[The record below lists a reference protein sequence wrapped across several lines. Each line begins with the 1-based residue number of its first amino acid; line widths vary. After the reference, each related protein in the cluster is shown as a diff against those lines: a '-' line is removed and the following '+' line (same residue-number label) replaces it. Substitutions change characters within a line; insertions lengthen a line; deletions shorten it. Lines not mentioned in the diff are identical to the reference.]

1 MSLTHRR
8 IGPSRVR
15 VAKKQNVEF
24 EILNDNSGFP
34 HVFWRCIRPIPAGG
48 TLWGDYGN
56 AYWNSEKTN
65 DDDEEDPIYSALL
78 RRMLHMLRGRSATF
92 PLVL

>member
-1 MSLTHRR
+1 MNDAF
-8 IGPSRVR
+8 GPSRVR

-56 AYWNSEKTN
+56 EYWNSEETN
-65 DDDEEDPIYSALL
+65 DEDEEDPIYSALL